1 MYIDFAKL
9 ASLSFNG
16 QHGMRIFFSA
26 EDWYQIN
33 PLSDGM
39 IENE

>member
-16 QHGMRIFFSA
+16 QHGRIFFSA